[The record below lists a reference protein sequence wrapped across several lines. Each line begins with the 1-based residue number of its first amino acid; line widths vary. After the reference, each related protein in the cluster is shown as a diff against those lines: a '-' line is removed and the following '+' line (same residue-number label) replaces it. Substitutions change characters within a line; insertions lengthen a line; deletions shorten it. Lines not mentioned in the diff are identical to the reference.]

1 MTAIADRA
9 QPVRDGR
16 RAALRDA
23 TAEIH
28 ARLEALTASAGA
40 FEDRRRYGA
49 YLLASLSARAAVEAA
64 LKDAGAAT
72 VWPAFTSRCM
82 ASLMQQDAADL
93 GLSASPDMPLQNFV
107 LAGHAATLG
116 ALYVLEGS
124 ALGARMLVAQA
135 RALGLSEEFGAR
147 HLHAQA
153 ADRQIW
159 RDFLCVLETARLDD
173 AGDAEAAA
181 AACEVFSVFAA
192 AYAPLAHEQAV

>member
-9 QPVRDGR
+9 QPVRSGR

-28 ARLEALTASAGA
+28 AKLEMLTASAGA
-40 FEDRRRYGA
+40 FADRRRYGA
-49 YLLASLSARAAVEAA
+49 YLLASLNARAAVETALSNANAA
-64 LKDAGAAT
+64 S
-72 VWPAFTSRCM
+72 VWPTFTSRCI
-82 ASLMQQDAADL
+82 AGLMRQDVADL
-93 GLSASPDMPLQNFV
+93 GLFVSPDMPLHNFA

-124 ALGARMLVAQA
+124 ALGARMLVSQA
-135 RALGLSEEFGAR
+135 RALGLSEDFGAR

-173 AGDAEAAA
+173 AGEAEAAA

-192 AYAPLAHEQAV
+192 AYVPLAREQAV